1 MAPALAQLN
10 CEVIQ
15 STSDE
20 APGLLAYIEHA
31 LGAHHLPDLFHV
43 QHELS
48 KAVCTPMGTQ
58 ERAAD
63 KALSEA
69 QERLDQAQAHLESTG
84 DKPEQ
89 RGPGRPAKE
98 PMGLEQAQQALD
110 AARHEHDRLAQ
121 QREQVK
127 QSIRA
132 IGQAYHFVDLERG
145 MRRNGQLIADD
156 IRAQIETIRTVAQHA
171 GLRPTWLE
179 RIHKAERVV
188 PKLQATLEVASG

>member
-20 APGLLAYIEHA
+20 AAGLLAYVEHA

-69 QERLDQAQAHLESTG
+69 QER
-84 DKPEQ
+84 
-89 RGPGRPAKE
+89 
-98 PMGLEQAQQALD
+98 LEQAQQALD

-156 IRAQIETIRTVAQHA
+156 IRAQIETIRTVAQHE
-171 GLRPTWLE
+171 GFRPTWLE